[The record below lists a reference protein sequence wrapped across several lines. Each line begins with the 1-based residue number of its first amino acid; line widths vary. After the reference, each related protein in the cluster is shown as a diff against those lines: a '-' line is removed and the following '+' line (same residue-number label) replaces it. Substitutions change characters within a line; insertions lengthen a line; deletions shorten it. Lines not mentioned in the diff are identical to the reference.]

1 MGKPNI
7 AELAVAAWRFERWL
21 DNLNAERK
29 MAAQKSLREIKKFLD
44 ASDIE
49 IVDPLGWKF
58 DPGLAVEVV
67 NNEAEDVNEEE
78 LIIIQTNSPI
88 VKQGGAVI
96 QYGKII
102 LGQEVK
108 EQKANNEIR
117 TEPQQVA
124 TENADITESSKEA
137 VLKQSKLYV
146 GKDAAYWIRSF
157 ECKAIREGYQAVI
170 NVDSNVEVSVL
181 LMDKQVFS
189 EYCRGIAPRS
199 PFSYVAKA
207 GSSYVPLPYP
217 DIWYMLAWPLTGH
230 TCHEYIL
237 DMNCTWM
244 QNKSDVELTPDVSQ
258 EPVKAESET
267 SDNSK
272 EESETQSMEKSS
284 NEEEKANISVDEN
297 AGKNDVKI
305 VTPVAEGTV
314 DKKAVPDI
322 TVQELERLKKKN
334 LSSFYTQSAVGRGL
348 FQIHGKK
355 KK

>member
-1 MGKPNI
+1 MGEPNI
-7 AELAVAAWRFERWL
+7 AELAVAAWRLERWL

-29 MAAQKSLREIKKFLD
+29 MAAKKSIREIKKFLD
-44 ASDIE
+44 ASDVE

-78 LIIIQTNSPI
+78 LIIIQTNAPI
-88 VKQGGAVI
+88 VKKNGAVI

-102 LGQEVK
+102 LGQEIK

-117 TEPQQVA
+117 TASQQSE
-124 TENADITESSKEA
+124 TENVETVEPPKEEA
-137 VLKQSKLYV
+137 VLKQSKLFV
-146 GKDAAYWIRSF
+146 GEDAAYWIKRF
-157 ECKAIREGYQAVI
+157 DCKAIRDGYQAVI
-170 NVDSNVEVSVL
+170 NVDSNVDTSVL
-181 LMDKQVFS
+181 LMDEQVYI

-207 GSSYVPLPYP
+207 GSSYVSLPYP
-217 DIWYMLAWPLTGH
+217 DIWYMLVWPPTGH

-244 QNKSDVELTPDVSQ
+244 KKKSDVKITPDVSQ
-258 EPVKAESET
+258 KPEKAETET
-267 SDNSK
+267 LDTSK
-272 EESETQSMEKSS
+272 DESEAQNMVQSS
-284 NEEEKANISVDEN
+284 NEEIKSNILVDEN
-297 AGKNDVKI
+297 DVTI
-305 VTPVAEGTV
+305 AAPIAEGTD
-314 DKKAVPDI
+314 DKKAVPDL
-322 TVQELERLKKKN
+322 TDQELERLKKKN
-334 LSSFYTQSAVGRGL
+334 LSSFYTQSAVDRGL

>member
-1 MGKPNI
+1 MGEPNI
-7 AELAVAAWRFERWL
+7 AELAVAAWRLERWL

-29 MAAQKSLREIKKFLD
+29 MAAKKSIREIKKFLE
-44 ASDIE
+44 ASNVE

-102 LGQEVK
+102 LGQEIK
-108 EQKANNEIR
+108 EPKANNEIR

-124 TENADITESSKEA
+124 SEKVAVAESAEEKA

-146 GKDAAYWIRSF
+146 GEEAAYWIKCF
-157 ECKAIREGYQAVI
+157 DCKAVREGYQAVI
-170 NVDSNVEVSVL
+170 NVDSNVDASVL
-181 LMDKQVFS
+181 LMDEQVYS
-189 EYCRGIAPRS
+189 DYCRGIAPRS

-207 GSSYVPLPYP
+207 GSSYVSLPYP
-217 DIWYMLAWPLTGH
+217 DIWYMLAWPPAGH

-237 DMNCTWM
+237 DMNCAWM
-244 QNKSDVELTPDVSQ
+244 NKQSDVKMTPDVSQ
-258 EPVKAESET
+258 EPEKAETEVLDTSKAESEAQ
-267 SDNSK
+267 NA
-272 EESETQSMEKSS
+272 EQSS
-284 NEEEKANISVDEN
+284 NEDAKENISVDEN
-297 AGKNDVKI
+297 DITVA
-305 VTPVAEGTV
+305 TPVAEGTE
-314 DKKAVPDI
+314 DKKVVPDL
-322 TVQELERLKKKN
+322 TDQELERLKKKN
-334 LSSFYTQSAVGRGL
+334 LSSFYTQSAVDRGL